1 MAEKE
6 TKVSV
11 GNETDSP
18 EAKDNKVLAAN
29 GKDSAGKDAKT
40 TAAKGSKAVKKEK
53 KPSLFSRIGAWFRS
67 LRAEIKKITW
77 ANWASVRKNTII
89 VLVCIIVIGVALA
102 IVDYLL
108 SGTISGLGTLVEK
121 L

>member
-6 TKVSV
+6 TK
-11 GNETDSP
+11 T
-18 EAKDNKVLAAN
+18 
-29 GKDSAGKDAKT
+29 SAGKETKAP
-40 TAAKGSKAVKKEK
+40 AAKKEK

-67 LRAEIKKITW
+67 LRAETKKITW
-77 ANWASVRKNTII
+77 ASWSSVRKNTII
-89 VLVCIIVIGVALA
+89 VLVCIIILGAVLA
-102 IVDYLL
+102 VVDYLL